1 MLQKILTLAVS
12 CLVVSNA
19 LQLEKCKDKEEN
31 TEPVFLNDE
40 VDGLVKI
47 EKDGGEAFLEDEVQ
61 EHLEEAIDAMIPV
74 IAKGEEATED

>member
-1 MLQKILTLAVS
+1 MLQKIVTLAVS
-12 CLVVSNA
+12 CLVVANA

-47 EKDGGEAFLEDEVQ
+47 EKDG
-61 EHLEEAIDAMIPV
+61 
-74 IAKGEEATED
+74 